1 MNSWVEH
8 DLAAKILTI
17 LGDVRVAGGDHQGR
31 PFLTAFQIAAAL
43 YERHPDVVEALDL
56 PAGDRGSNRAHS
68 VVQYVAQNLACEMR
82 AGNLDEIE
90 AMSLPSEH
98 LSKVAVG
105 GQLVA
110 TQSWPTAAP
119 STLSLY
125 RLRS

>member
-8 DLAAKILTI
+8 DLVAKILTI

-31 PFLTAFQIAAAL
+31 PFLTAFQIATAL
-43 YERHPDVVEALDL
+43 YKRYPDVVEALDF
-56 PAGDRGSNRAHS
+56 PAGERGSNRAHS
-68 VVQYVAQNLACEMR
+68 VVQCVAQNIAREMK

-105 GQLVA
+105 GQVVA
-110 TQSWPTAAP
+110 AQSWPIAAP